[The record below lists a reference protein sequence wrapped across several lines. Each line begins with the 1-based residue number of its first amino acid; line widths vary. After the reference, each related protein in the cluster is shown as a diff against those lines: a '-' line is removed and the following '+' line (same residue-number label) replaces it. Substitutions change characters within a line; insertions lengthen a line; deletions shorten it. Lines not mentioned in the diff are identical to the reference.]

1 MNPRAAKELLDVIM
15 LDEYVARRKALDDWS
30 RRWVAT
36 MHTEF
41 IPGPGASMRD
51 PAVAQVARQTLLT
64 NILDG
69 LVQDQVHVLN
79 WGPLIGNKNSLAC
92 QMHVIMQEPR
102 DINEGADAT
111 RRMLE
116 MAKGEPK

>member
-15 LDEYVARRKALDDWS
+15 LDEFVARRKALDDWS

-36 MHTEF
+36 MHVEALNVHSLSEAR
-41 IPGPGASMRD
+41 GAKK
-51 PAVAQVARQTLLT
+51 QLLT
-64 NILDG
+64 EILNG
-69 LVQDQVHVLN
+69 LVQDEVNVLH

-102 DINEGADAT
+102 DIDAGADAT
-111 RRMLE
+111 RRMLK
-116 MAKGEPK
+116 MAKGDPK